1 MLFCPI
7 ISYKSCLHKKLCLIR
22 LLFLK
27 LTKKFDSQKCVLGK
41 FATLKNFHLI
51 LKKSYFT
58 NNYHTETI
66 STLAA
71 KYHEILQKDRRQ
83 ENTFSL
89 ICYFTNIYYT
99 GGKTCIH
106 HKI

>member
-1 MLFCPI
+1 M
-7 ISYKSCLHKKLCLIR
+7 
-22 LLFLK
+22 K

-66 STLAA
+66 AAFAA
-71 KYHEILQKDRRQ
+71 KYHEILQKDRKQ

-89 ICYFTNIYYT
+89 ICDCTNIYFTHTQKKGVFIIKYVFST
-99 GGKTCIH
+99 FH
-106 HKI
+106 A